1 MIALCSKTY
10 CCYDEETDTV
20 KLSSKGLN
28 KSNIEEPLNKYRKV
42 LFNEE
47 RVYSTNRGFRVV
59 GNKKVCTYEL
69 KKWDF
74 HIFIP
79 SVKSVK
85 MVFTLLL

>member
-10 CCYDEETDTV
+10 CCYEETDTA

-28 KSNIEEPLNKYRKV
+28 KSNIEEPLNNYRKV

-59 GNKKVCTYEL
+59 ENKKVCTYER
-69 KKWDF
+69 KKVGLSYF
-74 HIFIP
+74 
-79 SVKSVK
+79 
-85 MVFTLLL
+85 

>member
-47 RVYSTNRGFRVV
+47 REFIQQIVAS
-59 GNKKVCTYEL
+59 EL
-69 KKWDF
+69 LTTRKF
-74 HIFIP
+74 VP
-79 SVKSVK
+79 
-85 MVFTLLL
+85 MN